1 MKKNISFHENNL
13 KPTINKT
20 ANCADFK
27 QKTPL
32 QLSCKGVFSFI
43 KCDNQFRILVQ
54 SRSALHGFQLAAG
67 TSSEVLNPNYQYHL
81 HPS

>member
-32 QLSCKGVFSFI
+32 
-43 KCDNQFRILVQ
+43 
-54 SRSALHGFQLAAG
+54 
-67 TSSEVLNPNYQYHL
+67 
-81 HPS
+81 